1 MAWRRMGAKPLSEPM
16 LSSSLAHIHVC
27 GTRGRWGNA
36 SRSTLVGSLSNHKFA
51 HATTAELSWHVQNC
65 DLIGA
70 DRCFVR
76 KVLGFDKFKKVSA
89 AGLCIVFAIGHVSY
103 LGGHY
108 WDYFMG
114 ILSYCSSQCYSFY
127 RKTSTIS
134 RTFVGNKIVDHS
146 GVGAAPTTSSF
157 ST

>member
-1 MAWRRMGAKPLSEPM
+1 MRKCQQIDFSGIAVKSQICTCHDSWAVVACAKLWPDWIIRIQTKPKG
-16 LSSSLAHIHVC
+16 IF
-27 GTRGRWGNA
+27 
-36 SRSTLVGSLSNHKFA
+36 SRFQ
-51 HATTAELSWHVQNC
+51 WW
-65 DLIGA
+65 A
-70 DRCFVR
+70 DKCFVR